1 MTWPPMARAAWA
13 SSRRYFRIFRRRLLP
28 LVHSRRT
35 IDDIFVSRE
44 LPEREEFFERRFN
57 TWRWRLLLNIFFSR
71 FVMGRMGR
79 DKAFFDHVDGSP
91 AQHVARRIRH
101 AGIACD
107 PAENPYLHWI
117 MKGTH
122 GDALPMTWREDHFET
137 IAARLDRLDI
147 RPGSLE
153 AFVST
158 GERADGFN
166 LSDIFEYMSPDM
178 FATVYESILDAANPG
193 ARLVYWNMMAPRRVP
208 PHAAA
213 PGADADRARGSA
225 EGAGQGVLLFRFRHR
240 GGHRVS
246 PAIQITLALGSVGV
260 LLGLMAGVRR
270 MARRLE
276 IGAEVQR
283 KLIHVATGLYA
294 LSLPWLFPD
303 RWPVYVLIGVTLV
316 VMLVLRLPN
325 SRLGKT
331 LHGVERQSYGD
342 LLLALSVGLCL
353 FLAGDD
359 LYLYVLPIA
368 VLTLADAAAALAG
381 STYGTRFFRIEDGRK
396 SVEGS
401 AVFFLITLLISIV
414 CLMLMT
420 PLPPLN
426 ILVISM
432 MVAGFGT
439 LVEAASWRGFDNLF
453 LPLGLL
459 IFLSVHAGN
468 SLAELFSFAGLFV
481 ASILAFRH
489 VAPLIGL
496 NRHAAHV
503 YVTAVFSCS
512 R

>member
-1 MTWPPMARAAWA
+1 MHSSEIAAKADFGHIRYAQLWEDADVLTEALGDVSGGTLVSICSAGDNALAMLTLDPAKVVVVDLSPAQIACLKLRIGAFRTLTHREFLELMGARPSARRRQLLERVTEALDPGTRAFWATLADDVAAHGA
-13 SSRRYFRIFRRRLLP
+13 GGVGKFETYFRIFRRRLLP

-208 PHAAA
+208 PHLRPRVRTLTALE
-213 PGADADRARGSA
+213 DRLKARDKAFFYSDFVI
-225 EGAGQGVLLFRFRHR
+225 EEV
-240 GGHRVS
+240 
-246 PAIQITLALGSVGV
+246 
-260 LLGLMAGVRR
+260 
-270 MARRLE
+270 
-276 IGAEVQR
+276 IG
-283 KLIHVATGLYA
+283 
-294 LSLPWLFPD
+294 
-303 RWPVYVLIGVTLV
+303 
-316 VMLVLRLPN
+316 
-325 SRLGKT
+325 
-331 LHGVERQSYGD
+331 
-342 LLLALSVGLCL
+342 
-353 FLAGDD
+353 
-359 LYLYVLPIA
+359 
-368 VLTLADAAAALAG
+368 
-381 STYGTRFFRIEDGRK
+381 
-396 SVEGS
+396 
-401 AVFFLITLLISIV
+401 
-414 CLMLMT
+414 
-420 PLPPLN
+420 
-426 ILVISM
+426 
-432 MVAGFGT
+432 
-439 LVEAASWRGFDNLF
+439 
-453 LPLGLL
+453 
-459 IFLSVHAGN
+459 
-468 SLAELFSFAGLFV
+468 
-481 ASILAFRH
+481 
-489 VAPLIGL
+489 
-496 NRHAAHV
+496 
-503 YVTAVFSCS
+503 
-512 R
+512 